1 MAGIL
6 IGGPA
11 IVGTFLAPNLAV
23 TIACLAIFECT
34 FSAFGGISPAAL
46 NLMVPNNA
54 RAKLLAVYWLV
65 MGGVGCIGPVI
76 VATITTYL
84 FHDRTMV
91 GGSVAI
97 VIAIFAPI
105 AFLAL
110 WTGLKPL
117 ARVVKTRNEADAL
130 LGK

>member
-1 MAGIL
+1 
-6 IGGPA
+6 
-11 IVGTFLAPNLAV
+11 
-23 TIACLAIFECT
+23 
-34 FSAFGGISPAAL
+34 
-46 NLMVPNNA
+46 
-54 RAKLLAVYWLV
+54 
-65 MGGVGCIGPVI
+65 
-76 VATITTYL
+76 
-84 FHDRTMV
+84 MV